1 MICSPGIRHTAVQGK
16 KLPTW
21 EEEGGLAVIFI
32 KSHLER
38 TMGTLLL
45 RVETSGTAA
54 LS

>member
-1 MICSPGIRHTAVQGK
+1 MICSPGTRHTAVQGK

-21 EEEGGLAVIFI
+21 EEEGLAVIFI